1 MTMAT
6 DLRAKLA
13 ASLHPMTHAVLD
25 VEPMRIA
32 GLEIPRGEGLSK
44 SQRIDLALDGHFL
57 MTILVKVHVVHDLS
71 LEFGIRIFIAFEI
84 VFIEML
90 LHQAFGKLKSIDAYF
105 EINRFGRDVQRR
117 NGLFCFGLYIF
128 DRCGR
133 IKRNAGIA

>member
-44 SQRIDLALDGHFL
+44 SQRIDLALDGLSEKAIAGLALKFAQARGDIPL
-57 MTILVKVHVVHDLS
+57 DEAARKV
-71 LEFGIRIFIAFEI
+71 LEADEPALTRIT
-84 VFIEML
+84 
-90 LHQAFGKLKSIDAYF
+90 
-105 EINRFGRDVQRR
+105 RRDVARV
-117 NGLFCFGLYIF
+117 FGDDLTCR
-128 DRCGR
+128 D
-133 IKRNAGIA
+133 AQ